1 MDARARAQRRD
12 REDRPRRPPRRRP
25 RKREPAHALGGDA
38 RGRPGSV
45 LGVRYSAVG
54 PTPMYTCGGCVC
66 LRAVSRSGRPSRLAA
81 RKSKSRCV
89 V

>member
-25 RKREPAHALGGDA
+25 RNESQRTGDA